1 MYHANASV
9 RFIRIDHFALIDRL
23 AWQPK
28 KIKNPNPD
36 RSMQNT
42 NHILLYCIILFLT
55 LDTNCK
61 FASRIQIKQA
71 RKWCQSK

>member
-28 KIKNPNPD
+28 KNQKSKS
-36 RSMQNT
+36 RSFNAK
-42 NHILLYCIILFLT
+42 HKSYIIILYYIILNT
-55 LDTNCK
+55 
-61 FASRIQIKQA
+61 
-71 RKWCQSK
+71 